1 MLYYIPQNYIKCSV
15 SHTHCSCLVW
25 LSVIN
30 IFWPPSDENVD
41 KNLTQITNFPRLK
54 GLKNEVVN
62 DLLRPPNQGL
72 QIQINVYS
80 VTNSESTNPEFSLI
94 FFLKIC
100 FLSRQGV

>member
-15 SHTHCSCLVW
+15 SHTHYSCLVW

-62 DLLRPPNQGL
+62 DLIGPPNQGL
-72 QIQINVYS
+72 QIQINVYPATIIAK
-80 VTNSESTNPEFSLI
+80 VRILNFHY
-94 FFLKIC
+94 FF
-100 FLSRQGV
+100 F